1 MESTRLPSMCAG
13 RHAVAREKGRRGARF
28 AGTARGRAGP
38 ARDFDRTIPRKGR
51 DIAARANVR
60 GIDAGQ
66 APSRRRLSAP
76 PKGRHSFAR
85 VVVMRLETH
94 HSRLDAPAL
103 RLAGVCAFMF
113 GSSARSL
120 RQVLPPENIMSYRV
134 SIGLLRRRPPPGQ
147 TRTFLPIKVEF
158 TDQKVIARIFR
169 APESK
174 TGDLQISHSYGQ
186 PGTHCTYFTATIH
199 PGNNK
204 IW

>member
-1 MESTRLPSMCAG
+1 MGSAWIGEGSRGVVVSMESTRLPSMCAG

-28 AGTARGRAGP
+28 AGTARRRAGP

-66 APSRRRLSAP
+66 TPSRRRLSAP

-134 SIGLLRRRPPPGQ
+134 SIGLLRRRLLLRPDAH
-147 TRTFLPIKVEF
+147 LSANKV
-158 TDQKVIARIFR
+158 QSAANNNRRRLCGILRIELRHF
-169 APESK
+169 
-174 TGDLQISHSYGQ
+174 
-186 PGTHCTYFTATIH
+186 
-199 PGNNK
+199 
-204 IW
+204 

>member
-66 APSRRRLSAP
+66 TPSRRRLSAP

-85 VVVMRLETH
+85 VVVMRWETH

-134 SIGLLRRRPPPGQ
+134 SIGLLRRRLLLRPDA
-147 TRTFLPIKVEF
+147 TFLPIKVEF
-158 TDQKVIARIFR
+158 TDQKVIHESFGRPNRKLGICKFRIR
-169 APESK
+169 MGNQ
-174 TGDLQISHSYGQ
+174 TR
-186 PGTHCTYFTATIH
+186 HCTYFTATIH
-199 PGNNK
+199 PGK
-204 IW
+204 

>member
-1 MESTRLPSMCAG
+1 MPATWMEGGAGDGVSMDAGRVEGPSSSRWSRHGSSMCTG

-66 APSRRRLSAP
+66 TPSRRRLSAP

-85 VVVMRLETH
+85 VVVRDCETH

-103 RLAGVCAFMF
+103 RLAGVCALMF

-134 SIGLLRRRPPPGQ
+134 SIGLLRRRPPP
-147 TRTFLPIKVEF
+147 P
-158 TDQKVIARIFR
+158 ARR
-169 APESK
+169 APFC
-174 TGDLQISHSYGQ
+174 Q
-186 PGTHCTYFTATIH
+186 
-199 PGNNK
+199 
-204 IW
+204 

>member
-1 MESTRLPSMCAG
+1 MDGGRGGGWGQHGWGTRMREGSRGRRRLDGVEHWPQRCRAG
-13 RHAVAREKGRRGARF
+13 KRRRGARF

-38 ARDFDRTIPRKGR
+38 ARDFDRTIHWKGR

-66 APSRRRLSAP
+66 TPSRRRLSAP

-85 VVVMRLETH
+85 VCRHAGVTH

-134 SIGLLRRRPPPGQ
+134 SIGLLRRRLLLRPDAH
-147 TRTFLPIKVEF
+147 LSANKV
-158 TDQKVIARIFR
+158 QSAANNNRRRLCGILRIELRHF
-169 APESK
+169 
-174 TGDLQISHSYGQ
+174 
-186 PGTHCTYFTATIH
+186 
-199 PGNNK
+199 
-204 IW
+204 

>member
-1 MESTRLPSMCAG
+1 MLTIEKFVTRPRLDGVDTALVDVRWPPRCRG
-13 RHAVAREKGRRGARF
+13 KKGRRGARF

-38 ARDFDRTIPRKGR
+38 ARDFDRTIHRKGR

-66 APSRRRLSAP
+66 TPSRRRLSAP

-85 VVVMRLETH
+85 VVVMLCETH

-134 SIGLLRRRPPPGQ
+134 SIGLLRRRLLLRPDAFCQ
-147 TRTFLPIKVEF
+147 
-158 TDQKVIARIFR
+158 
-169 APESK
+169 
-174 TGDLQISHSYGQ
+174 
-186 PGTHCTYFTATIH
+186 
-199 PGNNK
+199 
-204 IW
+204 

>member
-1 MESTRLPSMCAG
+1 MDGGRRGGWGQHGCGKGRGVVVVSMESTRLSSMCAG

-66 APSRRRLSAP
+66 TPSRRRLSAP

-85 VVVMRLETH
+85 VVVMLCETH

-134 SIGLLRRRPPPGQ
+134 SIGLLRRRLLLRPDAH
-147 TRTFLPIKVEF
+147 LSANKV
-158 TDQKVIARIFR
+158 QSAANNNRRRLCGILRIELRHF
-169 APESK
+169 
-174 TGDLQISHSYGQ
+174 
-186 PGTHCTYFTATIH
+186 
-199 PGNNK
+199 
-204 IW
+204 

>member
-1 MESTRLPSMCAG
+1 MESSTG

-28 AGTARGRAGP
+28 AGTARRRAGP

-66 APSRRRLSAP
+66 TPSRRRLSAP

-85 VVVMRLETH
+85 VVVRDCETH

-134 SIGLLRRRPPPGQ
+134 SIGLLRRRLLLRPDAHLSANKGGVHRPKSDLTNLLGARIVNWGFANFAFVWA
-147 TRTFLPIKVEF
+147 TRHG
-158 TDQKVIARIFR
+158 IARISR
-169 APESK
+169 PQSTPA
-174 TGDLQISHSYGQ
+174 
-186 PGTHCTYFTATIH
+186 
-199 PGNNK
+199 NNK

>member
-1 MESTRLPSMCAG
+1 MDGGRGGGWGQHGWGTGRGVVVVSMESTRLSSMCAG

-28 AGTARGRAGP
+28 AGTARRRAGP
-38 ARDFDRTIPRKGR
+38 ARDFDRTIHRKGR

-66 APSRRRLSAP
+66 TPSRRRLSAP

-85 VVVMRLETH
+85 VVVRDWETH

-134 SIGLLRRRPPPGQ
+134 SIGLLRRRLLLRPDAH
-147 TRTFLPIKVEF
+147 LSANKV
-158 TDQKVIARIFR
+158 QSAANNNRRRLCGILRIELRHF
-169 APESK
+169 
-174 TGDLQISHSYGQ
+174 
-186 PGTHCTYFTATIH
+186 
-199 PGNNK
+199 
-204 IW
+204 